1 MSEKE
6 KKTEGAD
13 ETLKIIEENLD
24 YNKGVQK
31 TFSIA
36 SRVDKGKSESK
47 LEESSAKR
55 VRLRREKISEIKEE
69 KNINNELFKE
79 YFTNYQSPSDMYKKL
94 RETESE
100 RNKDRVYLIKLKLD
114 RMKKVIEN
122 LSENRKFMIE
132 EDEKIID
139 IAERTLYFNRLDE
152 SRRGLKILTP
162 YQMLS
167 RLPISLAQ
175 LKAGNNSEKLK
186 NEIRKL
192 LYSLCRSKKTYKAT
206 L

>member
-94 RETESE
+94 RKTESE

-122 LSENRKFMIE
+122 LSENRKF
-132 EDEKIID
+132 
-139 IAERTLYFNRLDE
+139 
-152 SRRGLKILTP
+152 IL
-162 YQMLS
+162 
-167 RLPISLAQ
+167 
-175 LKAGNNSEKLK
+175 
-186 NEIRKL
+186 
-192 LYSLCRSKKTYKAT
+192 KKTKR
-206 L
+206 